1 MVSRYRHHLPQET
14 PTQSRPLIIP
24 WRSSIQAASEGL
36 HGHRKLLI
44 LFFVTFITPPRQ
56 SLYKEGLH
64 ARQHVEDPINPY
76 NARLNGQH
84 SLSSPTIPRP
94 SGISMEWLD
103 PEYVNPVCQQHH
115 AQVRLYR
122 TRIRQWPMERRQ
134 RLDCHQ
140 QIQPPVASQSR
151 IAGIGTIH
159 DRQDLTHHRLHYHPN
174 SKNPE
179 EPCSTRDYKE

>member
-1 MVSRYRHHLPQET
+1 MPPQLLHGNLIRHRPHLQMVSRYRHHLPQET

-64 ARQHVEDPINPY
+64 ARQHVEDPINPH

-84 SLSSPTIPRP
+84 SLSSPTIPRS

-122 TRIRQWPMERRQ
+122 MRIRQWRWNVDSDLTATNKSSPLSHHR
-134 RLDCHQ
+134 
-140 QIQPPVASQSR
+140 VASQVSAR
-151 IAGIGTIH
+151 FMIGRT
-159 DRQDLTHHRLHYHPN
+159 
-174 SKNPE
+174 
-179 EPCSTRDYKE
+179 